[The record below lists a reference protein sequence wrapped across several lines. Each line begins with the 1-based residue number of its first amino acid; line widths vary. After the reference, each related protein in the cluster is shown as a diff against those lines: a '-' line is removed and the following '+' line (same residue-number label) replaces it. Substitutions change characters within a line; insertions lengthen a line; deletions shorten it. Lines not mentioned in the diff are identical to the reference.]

1 MEPMYPDISKELA
14 HLSVEHSQAR
24 LANAVA
30 QQQNS
35 ALKLPHIVAASAPQ
49 GEIHIVEGHAQSY
62 RLQYITD
69 IQKQLQLERDRRDAI
84 SKKYKKQLKQSMV

>member
-14 HLSVEHSQAR
+14 QVQSSTI
-24 LANAVA
+24 
-30 QQQNS
+30 
-35 ALKLPHIVAASAPQ
+35 KLPQIVAASAPQ
-49 GEIHIVEGHAQSY
+49 GEIHIVEGHAQTY

-84 SKKYKKQLKQSMV
+84 SKKYKKQLKLLMVWIMF